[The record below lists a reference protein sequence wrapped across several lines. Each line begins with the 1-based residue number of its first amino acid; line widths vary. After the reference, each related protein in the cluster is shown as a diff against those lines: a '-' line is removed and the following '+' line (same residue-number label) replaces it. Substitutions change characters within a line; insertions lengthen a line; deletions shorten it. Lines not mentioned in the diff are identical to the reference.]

1 MHTTINFDEYVDV
14 LRERLYDHEATQM
27 GGSELPDF
35 PKLMSDYAE
44 TAPPQWALHA
54 YEELQAQGHLS
65 PQASGLAMG
74 PTPFGRLSADGRY
87 YVLQRRKQ
95 EQGGEAA

>member
-1 MHTTINFDEYVDV
+1 MHTITFDEYVDV

-27 GGSELPDF
+27 GGSELPNF
-35 PKLMSDYAE
+35 PALMSDYAE
-44 TAPPQWALHA
+44 VAPPQWSLHA

-87 YVLQRRKQ
+87 FVLQGRKHGQ
-95 EQGGEAA
+95 DGEAA

>member
-1 MHTTINFDEYVDV
+1 MEPITFDEYVDV

-35 PKLMSDYAE
+35 PELMSDYAE
-44 TAPPQWALHA
+44 VAPPQWPLQA
-54 YEELQAQGHLS
+54 YEELHAQGHLS
-65 PQASGLAMG
+65 PEASGLAMG

-87 YVLQRRKQ
+87 HVLQGRK
-95 EQGGEAA
+95 EQDGEAA